1 MYRSTASLRNSVCLA
16 CRYYHPCMTSGR
28 VCVPKPKVRQMRV
41 ERVLREDR
49 SSVGGMEQAGP
60 ICSRAYHMRKMLC
73 MQDIASVSSQHAASR
88 LNRGCR
94 RAVACERIDWLGW
107 RPASAWCCGTA
118 MRGNVIWM
126 TGCRAGLQHSLLT
139 YRPWGWAAVS
149 MISCAQGGL
158 DVCMRGWVIFLLR
171 MMVVLRM
178 AVRSETG
185 SQLPSPLQRKS
196 PGPGA
201 RQTRAKFGRSLPR
214 LRSGRCRSV
223 GSQRTYGNGR

>member
-1 MYRSTASLRNSVCLA
+1 
-16 CRYYHPCMTSGR
+16 
-28 VCVPKPKVRQMRV
+28 
-41 ERVLREDR
+41 
-49 SSVGGMEQAGP
+49 
-60 ICSRAYHMRKMLC
+60 MLC
-73 MQDIASVSSQHAASR
+73 MPDIASVSSQHASSR

-94 RAVACERIDWLGW
+94 RAVVCVSVDWLGW
-107 RPASAWCCGTA
+107 RPTSACCGGTA
-118 MRGNVIWM
+118 MGGNVIWM

-158 DVCMRGWVIFLLR
+158 DVCMRGWVIFLLLR
-171 MMVVLRM
+171 MMVVVLRM

-223 GSQRTYGNGR
+223 GSQRKLQSVVVSDKAGGNNPSTLPTLSAISTQQGACGVSVRGVGSRNCRCLFSVAFTCTLCPVSYTHLTLPTIYSV